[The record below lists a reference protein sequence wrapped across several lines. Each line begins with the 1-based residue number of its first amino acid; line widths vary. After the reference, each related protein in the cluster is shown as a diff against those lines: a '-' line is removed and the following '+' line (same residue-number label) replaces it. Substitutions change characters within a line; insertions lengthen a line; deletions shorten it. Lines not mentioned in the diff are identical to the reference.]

1 MKNGLGNNT
10 KENLHQRRLRQIYWE
25 KGSIKVRAASQTKNM
40 HMNCSCQKVEKK
52 DSFRT
57 KCIYRNVE
65 NKSEIEHIL
74 GLYEIKWEVE
84 QKDAQFASEMLED
97 ICEEYQH
104 VENIRLVVNRF
115 LFAMFN
121 QSVQR
126 IQS

>member
-1 MKNGLGNNT
+1 
-10 KENLHQRRLRQIYWE
+10 
-25 KGSIKVRAASQTKNM
+25 
-40 HMNCSCQKVEKK
+40 MNCSCQKVEKK

-65 NKSEIEHIL
+65 NKCEIEHIL